1 MNDFIQNSRR
11 DTVGQVMME
20 LLLKCP
26 FLKEEKKK
34 LLTLFERKKKRSI
47 RQKICERKLILAQHL
62 IETNEI
68 PFLDKCI
75 FEKNAPSSIIQFL
88 KKRTINS
95 LQKMISILY

>member
-1 MNDFIQNSRR
+1 MIYPKQQKRYSWTSDDGIIIKMSFLERR
-11 DTVGQVMME
+11 E
-20 LLLKCP
+20 
-26 FLKEEKKK
+26 KK
-34 LLTLFERKKKRSI
+34 LLTLFERRKKRSM

-88 KKRTINS
+88 K
-95 LQKMISILY
+95 